1 MADLVK
7 LQKRIPDEDAAC
19 LKLVSGAILKV
30 KKRNKLIRIADKSPA
45 GWKTV
50 REYESDDLA
59 SDSEDEKR
67 IRSAENRAIRSIKE
81 KKRPHPYR
89 TVTATVSAP
98 PAPMPNQHNVR
109 QNNYQQ
115 PPFRTSRRREPS
127 SHDICYNCNQLDES
141 NLYGQFELF
150 RSHAKY
156 FDNIDISSVAKGVKY
171 SLRKHIQ
178 FWKHIGAN
186 IFVINTIKHGYV
198 IPFLQT
204 PTSMSF
210 KNNKSANVHSKFVN
224 EAISE
229 LLNIGCVI
237 ETPFQPFVVNPLSVA
252 VQSSGKKRLILDLM
266 LAFGLSSAPYLFT
279 KCLRPIV
286 KYWQE
291 NGVDI
296 VLYLDDGLGMGK
308 NKQEASECSSFVK
321 TSLLE
326 AGFLINMDKSIFEPV
341 QCLEWLGLVCDSSDF
356 SISISERRIDNTLT
370 SLFDILN
377 NFPNFTARKLAQVT
391 GKMWTLQ
398 ESLKSS
404 TWRELQSIL
413 LALISFKNRLRNKC
427 VKWHTDNNN
436 CVSIVQKGSAK
447 VHLQEIAINIF
458 KLCSELN
465 ITLDVVWIPRSKN
478 TKADYISK
486 MIDIED
492 WGTNKEFFKLVDDM
506 WGPHTVDRFAS
517 NLNKQLPIFNSKFW
531 NPGVEAVDAFTQNWK
546 NEVN

>member
-1 MADLVK
+1 MSDSEKLLDSDNESLPGPSVHSLPDGSSAHHTDLAVSNDNFATKLKQEVSVKLKDEDNQIQFNFNCEIMADLVK

-50 REYESDDLA
+50 REYESGDLA

-67 IRSAENRAIRSIKE
+67 IHSAESRAIRSIKE

-115 PPFRTSRRREPS
+115 PPFRTSRRREPE
-127 SHDICYNCNQLDES
+127 SHDICYNCNQLGHWRTQCPLFNES

-150 RSHAKY
+150 LSHAKH

-186 IFVINTIKHGYV
+186 EFVINTIKHGYV

-204 PTSMSF
+204 LTSMSF

-237 ETPFQPFVVNPLSVA
+237 ETPFQPFVVKPLSVA
-252 VQSSGKKRLILDLM
+252 VQSSGKKRLILDLSELNVFIKKERIKFEDWKVALNYFTKDCYQYKFDLKSGYFHYDVCTKQQTYLGFCWNNKFYCFTV

-286 KYWQE
+286 KYWRE

-308 NKQEASECSSFVK
+308 K
-321 TSLLE
+321 
-326 AGFLINMDKSIFEPV
+326 
-341 QCLEWLGLVCDSSDF
+341 
-356 SISISERRIDNTLT
+356 
-370 SLFDILN
+370 
-377 NFPNFTARKLAQVT
+377 
-391 GKMWTLQ
+391 
-398 ESLKSS
+398 
-404 TWRELQSIL
+404 
-413 LALISFKNRLRNKC
+413 
-427 VKWHTDNNN
+427 
-436 CVSIVQKGSAK
+436 
-447 VHLQEIAINIF
+447 
-458 KLCSELN
+458 
-465 ITLDVVWIPRSKN
+465 
-478 TKADYISK
+478 
-486 MIDIED
+486 
-492 WGTNKEFFKLVDDM
+492 
-506 WGPHTVDRFAS
+506 
-517 NLNKQLPIFNSKFW
+517 
-531 NPGVEAVDAFTQNWK
+531 
-546 NEVN
+546 

>member
-1 MADLVK
+1 MSDSEKLLDSDHESLPGPSVHSLPDGSSAHHTGNNDLVDTFSLFKTYIDGKIATLHKDLAVGNENFATKLKQEVSVKLKGEGNQIQFNFNCEIMADLVK
-7 LQKRIPDEDAAC
+7 LQKRIPGEDAAC

-30 KKRNKLIRIADKSPA
+30 KKRNKLVRIADKSPA

-50 REYESDDLA
+50 HEYESDDLA

-67 IRSAENRAIRSIKE
+67 IRSAESRAIRSIKE

-89 TVTATVSAP
+89 IVTATVSAP

-127 SHDICYNCNQLDES
+127 SHDICYNCNNQL
-141 NLYGQFELF
+141 GHWRTQCPLF
-150 RSHAKY
+150 STKPA
-156 FDNIDISSVAKGVKY
+156 VPG
-171 SLRKHIQ
+171 
-178 FWKHIGAN
+178 
-186 IFVINTIKHGYV
+186 
-198 IPFLQT
+198 
-204 PTSMSF
+204 TSR
-210 KNNKSANVHSKFVN
+210 
-224 EAISE
+224 
-229 LLNIGCVI
+229 
-237 ETPFQPFVVNPLSVA
+237 Q
-252 VQSSGKKRLILDLM
+252 QM
-266 LAFGLSSAPYLFT
+266 LAFGISSAPYLFT
-279 KCLRPIV
+279 ICLRPIV
-286 KYWQE
+286 KYWRE

-296 VLYLDDGLGMGK
+296 VLYLDDGLGIGK

-326 AGFLINMDKSIFEPV
+326 AGFLINMDKSIFEP
-341 QCLEWLGLVCDSSDF
+341 
-356 SISISERRIDNTLT
+356 
-370 SLFDILN
+370 
-377 NFPNFTARKLAQVT
+377 
-391 GKMWTLQ
+391 
-398 ESLKSS
+398 
-404 TWRELQSIL
+404 
-413 LALISFKNRLRNKC
+413 
-427 VKWHTDNNN
+427 
-436 CVSIVQKGSAK
+436 KGSAK

-465 ITLDVVWIPRSKN
+465 ITLDIVWIPRSKN

-517 NLNKQLPIFNSKFW
+517 NLDKKLPRFNSKFW

-546 NEVN
+546 NEVNWIVPPISVVCRAIKHLILCKARGTLIVPKWPSSSYWTMIFKKGSHLQPYVTDVLEFQPNQNIFIHGMNNKSLLGSSEFVSSVLAIRLDAEFMQEFTTRLLSKVAW

>member
-1 MADLVK
+1 MSDSEKLLDSNHESLPGPSVHSLPDSSSAHHTGNNDLVDTFSLFKTYLDGKIATLYKDLAVGNENFATKLKQKVSVKLKGEGNQIQFNFNCEIMAVLVK

-30 KKRNKLIRIADKSPA
+30 RKRNKLIRIVDKSPA

-67 IRSAENRAIRSIKE
+67 IRSAESRAIRSIKE

-98 PAPMPNQHNVR
+98 PTPMPNQHNVR

-127 SHDICYNCNQLDES
+127 SHDIWYNCNQLSHWRTQCPLFKES

-150 RSHAKY
+150 LSHAKY

-171 SLRKHIQ
+171 SLRKYIQ

-186 IFVINTIKHGYV
+186 EFVINTIKHGYV

-252 VQSSGKKRLILDLM
+252 VQSSGKKRLILDL
-266 LAFGLSSAPYLFT
+266 
-279 KCLRPIV
+279 
-286 KYWQE
+286 
-291 NGVDI
+291 
-296 VLYLDDGLGMGK
+296 
-308 NKQEASECSSFVK
+308 
-321 TSLLE
+321 
-326 AGFLINMDKSIFEPV
+326 
-341 QCLEWLGLVCDSSDF
+341 
-356 SISISERRIDNTLT
+356 
-370 SLFDILN
+370 
-377 NFPNFTARKLAQVT
+377 
-391 GKMWTLQ
+391 
-398 ESLKSS
+398 
-404 TWRELQSIL
+404 
-413 LALISFKNRLRNKC
+413 
-427 VKWHTDNNN
+427 
-436 CVSIVQKGSAK
+436 
-447 VHLQEIAINIF
+447 
-458 KLCSELN
+458 
-465 ITLDVVWIPRSKN
+465 
-478 TKADYISK
+478 
-486 MIDIED
+486 
-492 WGTNKEFFKLVDDM
+492 
-506 WGPHTVDRFAS
+506 
-517 NLNKQLPIFNSKFW
+517 
-531 NPGVEAVDAFTQNWK
+531 
-546 NEVN
+546 NEVNVFIKKERIKFEDWKVALNYFTKDCYQFKFDLKSGYFHYDVCY